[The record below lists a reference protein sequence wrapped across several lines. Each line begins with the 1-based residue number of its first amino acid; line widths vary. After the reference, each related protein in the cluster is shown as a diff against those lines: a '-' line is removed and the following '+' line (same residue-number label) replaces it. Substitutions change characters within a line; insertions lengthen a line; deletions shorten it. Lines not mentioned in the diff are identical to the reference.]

1 MATIIED
8 DEGSAYRP
16 ERFTVITEISDIN
29 LRQNLGTLLNQVE
42 DRKDSI
48 LISKD
53 GKAVAA
59 LVDADL
65 FARINRMRDRFD
77 DLANR
82 ISEDCAQTPVEIG
95 IAEIDAVVAAQRA
108 Q

>member
-1 MATIIED
+1 M
-8 DEGSAYRP
+8 
-16 ERFTVITEISDIN
+16 ITEVSDIN
-29 LRQNLGTLLNQVE
+29 LRQNLGALLNQVE

-53 GKAVAA
+53 GKPVAA
-59 LVDADL
+59 LVDAEL
-65 FARINRMRDRFD
+65 FARINRIRDRFD

-82 ISEDCAQTPVEIG
+82 IAEDYAQTPVEIG
-95 IAEIDAVVAAQRA
+95 LAQIDAAVAAQRA

>member
-1 MATIIED
+1 M
-8 DEGSAYRP
+8 
-16 ERFTVITEISDIN
+16 ITEVSDIN

-53 GKAVAA
+53 GKPVAA
-59 LVDADL
+59 LIDAEF
-65 FARINRMRDRFD
+65 FARVNRIRDRFD

-82 ISEDCAQTPVEIG
+82 IAEDYAQTPLEVG
-95 IAEIDAVVAAQRA
+95 LAEIDAAVAAQRA
-108 Q
+108 E